1 MMRVTLSGYYGF
13 NNAGDDAVCESVIA
27 ALRQEMPEV
36 DITLLS
42 NEPQA
47 SRSQFGVDAV
57 NRWQVRAAVKALWQ
71 SDLLISGGGSLL
83 QDVTSKRGF
92 WYYLAVILLARLMR
106 VPVLVY
112 GQGVGPLTDGLNR
125 RLTAAVLN
133 RTQAVTVRDM
143 GSRNLLKDIGV
154 RQPVLLTADPV
165 LGFAPEGGRPV
176 RTLLAQAGIYG
187 DRPLIIC
194 APRPWQEVD
203 RVKAFAGGLDA
214 LVQKGYAVALLPMQ
228 PEEDLPLCQAIVGHM
243 TERAHLLT
251 DRYTLAELFDML
263 ATADL
268 VIAMR
273 LHALIIGAASNC
285 ALLAL
290 PYDPKVSAF
299 MARTKAGLVLPL
311 ADLTAE
317 ELSANAQAALVLGA
331 CPEERLGILRNLA
344 RLPAVLAKKM
354 INPRR

>member
-1 MMRVTLSGYYGF
+1 
-13 NNAGDDAVCESVIA
+13 
-27 ALRQEMPEV
+27 
-36 DITLLS
+36 
-42 NEPQA
+42 
-47 SRSQFGVDAV
+47 
-57 NRWQVRAAVKALWQ
+57 
-71 SDLLISGGGSLL
+71 
-83 QDVTSKRGF
+83 
-92 WYYLAVILLARLMR
+92 
-106 VPVLVY
+106 
-112 GQGVGPLTDGLNR
+112 
-125 RLTAAVLN
+125 
-133 RTQAVTVRDM
+133 
-143 GSRNLLKDIGV
+143 
-154 RQPVLLTADPV
+154 
-165 LGFAPEGGRPV
+165 
-176 RTLLAQAGIYG
+176 
-187 DRPLIIC
+187 
-194 APRPWQEVD
+194 
-203 RVKAFAGGLDA
+203 
-214 LVQKGYAVALLPMQ
+214 
-228 PEEDLPLCQAIVGHM
+228 M

-263 ATADL
+263 AAADL